1 MLKIL
6 TNRIMKSM
14 WVQFIIM
21 GPIELLKNLKKLVL
35 PSSTTLTPE
44 TQSDLEIKQDF
55 KVVYPP
61 NYNSSKRNYNKWI
74 DKIYE
79 KH

>member
-1 MLKIL
+1 
-6 TNRIMKSM
+6 
-14 WVQFIIM
+14 M

-35 PSSTTLTPE
+35 PSSTELIQE

-61 NYNSSKRNYNKWI
+61 NYDPSKRDYNKWI
-74 DKIYE
+74 ENIYVE
-79 KH
+79 RF